1 MSFEVRAEVPDDREM
16 VRTLVRFEAPTYS
29 QVWLE
34 AERMKAMGWRIL
46 SAPARVEFPEFPLEH
61 AA

>member
-1 MSFEVRAEVPDDREM
+1 MNYEVRAEVPDDREGIT
-16 VRTLVRFEAPTYS
+16 TLIRFEAPTYS

-34 AERMKAMGWRIL
+34 AERMKALGWRVL
-46 SAPARVEFPEFPLEH
+46 SAPEPVRFPMFPLER